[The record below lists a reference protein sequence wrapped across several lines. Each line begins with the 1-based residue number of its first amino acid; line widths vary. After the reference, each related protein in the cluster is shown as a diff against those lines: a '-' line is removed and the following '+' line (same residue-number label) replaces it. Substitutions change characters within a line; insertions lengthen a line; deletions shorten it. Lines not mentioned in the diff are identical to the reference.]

1 MGCPMIEVSA
11 LALKFRAAALTDIG
25 RTRRSNQDS
34 FGCDD
39 ALGLF
44 VVCDGMGGAA
54 GGDIAS
60 SIATETFLATARRE
74 LESHVTQSP
83 QVSSAALQRAVAAA
97 NRAVI
102 ERSCWDTRLRGM
114 GTTLVGIHI
123 ADTRLTVVH
132 VGDSRAYLVRN
143 AKALQLTED
152 HSVVAEQ
159 VRLGVLT
166 PDQAEAS
173 SFRSV
178 ITRAV
183 GTSPDVRPDLHAVAV
198 LPGDTLL
205 LASDGLTRHVAD
217 AEIAAMLSGN
227 TTDPAVLCQQ
237 LIDLANH
244 RGGSD
249 NITTLIVRF

>member
-1 MGCPMIEVSA
+1 
-11 LALKFRAAALTDIG
+11 
-25 RTRRSNQDS
+25 
-34 FGCDD
+34 
-39 ALGLF
+39 
-44 VVCDGMGGAA
+44 
-54 GGDIAS
+54 
-60 SIATETFLATARRE
+60 
-74 LESHVTQSP
+74 
-83 QVSSAALQRAVAAA
+83 
-97 NRAVI
+97 
-102 ERSCWDTRLRGM
+102 M